1 MTIINLVGQTT
12 LMYPNISSSSNVI
25 NIFGTIEETLADDKY
40 TEIDVKFNTYEF
52 DEEDSVKKINNLPIQ
67 FHIRETKEGGEY
79 FNSLHFTLAPF
90 KAYYS
95 QVDCLLFLDN
105 IQIGNLLVMFSNNP
119 KRSFNISLLSDRVFG
134 EDGFINVEDRFSD
147 NEKPLLDGSKNDL
160 SEHFEIRNY
169 EFFQNYWQDNT

>member
-1 MTIINLVGQTT
+1 
-12 LMYPNISSSSNVI
+12 
-25 NIFGTIEETLADDKY
+25 
-40 TEIDVKFNTYEF
+40 
-52 DEEDSVKKINNLPIQ
+52 
-67 FHIRETKEGGEY
+67 
-79 FNSLHFTLAPF
+79 
-90 KAYYS
+90 
-95 QVDCLLFLDN
+95 
-105 IQIGNLLVMFSNNP
+105 MFSNNP